1 MELTKNPFYI
11 LDLTCEADRAAI
23 NAAADELSFF
33 DEDGSVEEAQNALL
47 NPAKRLEAEMDWFP
61 GVTKEMLAG
70 YRKDLEN
77 NWVLLLPGNV
87 SDLCKLN
94 QEIYN
99 FRFMEMKEDLIR
111 EAVLNLDLL
120 FAKASVKNIR
130 ATILLCRMRARM
142 PEVSD
147 NDITRELN
155 RKRSEIRQ
163 MITEKLEPLTEEEYV
178 RFVTQLAEKL
188 VRQEENG
195 GVVKDVV
202 DQYEI
207 RMHDEIEQQ
216 ADRIRE
222 RITAIQNA
230 EDPSSS
236 AIDKLIVEV
245 EEWDKL
251 AQPIQLIGQTTGLTH
266 DLSRTLGNELR
277 QLAVYLHNVKQKTEE
292 AAKISKAMQSVFAEL
307 TELSATF
314 SKDYE
319 QLEKMVDQKEI
330 VDEVVALK
338 DMCSGTSLLTNRSAI
353 DKRVCELDEKI
364 RKLPNISEEDRR
376 QLRMAVCSVVREAAV
391 QLHNSSNGEYVADA
405 ASMMRFLA
413 VHFGS
418 LPEIGKKVQEEAAQ
432 LEMLAKLSG
441 RTTPVG
447 TSATVGLSSPADKEL
462 KVLPAEY
469 TRDYEKLKSEILKS
483 SVVQKDAAEVING
496 IEKLRTICDELVSGY
511 SVKGKIQ
518 DKNLLYTKQR
528 EVEGE
533 AMNLNAKIKLARVG
547 DEKQRERLRTAVCAF
562 VRDTAVRI
570 YLAGEGTEEESA
582 CRVAAWILMSTIKNS
597 SSDLPDLGPRVA
609 EEESLLNQM
618 ILGGTASRSSRST
631 ATAGT
636 GGTGSASSGVSAST
650 STSSAS
656 STVSR
661 SSSSRSSR
669 SSADASKIIGWV
681 LGAILFIGTAIASS
695 MH

>member
-230 EDPSSS
+230 ENPSSS
-236 AIDKLIVEV
+236 AIDKLIGEV

-319 QLEKMVDQKEI
+319 QLEQMVDQKDVVELIEKIEELKAVCNDYVAKYSDQSQVHSFGIMASKTAEI
-330 VDEVVALK
+330 NAKVK
-338 DMCSGTSLLTNRSAI
+338 
-353 DKRVCELDEKI
+353 ELDTRIRTAPKI
-364 RKLPNISEEDRR
+364 SDEHRV
-376 QLRMAVCSVVREAAV
+376 QLRTLVCAIARDAAV
-391 QLHNSSNGEYVADA
+391 RLLNSTNGTTNVLLYAMEARDITKNLVSCFRD
-405 ASMMRFLA
+405 
-413 VHFGS
+413 
-418 LPEIGKKVQEEAAQ
+418 LPEIGNTIVEEEET
-432 LEMLAKLSG
+432 LDKLF
-441 RTTPVG
+441 
-447 TSATVGLSSPADKEL
+447 
-462 KVLPAEY
+462 
-469 TRDYEKLKSEILKS
+469 
-483 SVVQKDAAEVING
+483 SVV
-496 IEKLRTICDELVSGY
+496 SP
-511 SVKGKIQ
+511 
-518 DKNLLYTKQR
+518 TKT
-528 EVEGE
+528 
-533 AMNLNAKIKLARVG
+533 
-547 DEKQRERLRTAVCAF
+547 TA
-562 VRDTAVRI
+562 
-570 YLAGEGTEEESA
+570 
-582 CRVAAWILMSTIKNS
+582 S
-597 SSDLPDLGPRVA
+597 SSSSTPSYR
-609 EEESLLNQM
+609 S
-618 ILGGTASRSSRST
+618 TSSRST
-631 ATAGT
+631 
-636 GGTGSASSGVSAST
+636 SKSSG
-650 STSSAS
+650 
-656 STVSR
+656 
-661 SSSSRSSR
+661 
-669 SSADASKIIGWV
+669 
-681 LGAILFIGTAIASS
+681 GAAIAYILAIVAFIVIALLTGQ
-695 MH
+695 M